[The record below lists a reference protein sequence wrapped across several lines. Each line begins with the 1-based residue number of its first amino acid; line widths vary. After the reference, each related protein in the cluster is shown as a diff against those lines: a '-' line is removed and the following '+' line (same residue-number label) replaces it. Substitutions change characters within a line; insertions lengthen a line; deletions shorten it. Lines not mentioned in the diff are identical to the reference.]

1 MFHWCVVSREKRAWT
16 TIRILEV
23 RMLQLKAEAQLS
35 NRSAADV
42 LDEIL
47 GLHETE
53 LALAVEMM
61 EPNPEPAPVS
71 A

>member
-1 MFHWCVVSREKRAWT
+1 MREKRTWT

-23 RMLQLKAEAQLS
+23 RMLQLKAEAELS
-35 NRSAADV
+35 GRSAAEV

-53 LALAVEMM
+53 LALALEAMQDKTVDDI
-61 EPNPEPAPVS
+61 ARDSGVS
-71 A
+71 